1 MTERLFAEGWTVED
15 LDLGVTARVRLPHD
29 AMIGRRRSADAP
41 TGYHGAYFPGGR
53 YRYVKRWEVPDG
65 EDRRHRLRFE
75 GIGGAA
81 TISLNG
87 IELAA
92 VSSRYRDVLI
102 DADSAVHAGEP
113 NELVVEVDDSAKPDS
128 RWYTGSGLYR
138 PVWLDET
145 GPVRFANDG
154 VRIVTEEAA
163 SDAATLRVTTF
174 TDGEAGNAAVRVSV
188 RDGSRTVAEAS
199 GAPGELALTIAEPRL
214 WSADSPHTYVVE
226 VALLTGGQVSDSRT
240 VRTGIR
246 TVSVDARRGLRVN
259 GREVLLRGACIH
271 HDSGVLG
278 AATHRAFE
286 YRRARILKQNGYNAV
301 RSSHN
306 PLSRDM
312 LDACDEVGL
321 YVMDELTDTWFNP
334 KTAHDASSRFEDTW
348 PDDLAAMIA
357 TDRNHPSVI
366 IYSIGNEIAE
376 TATPAGVNAARRLAD
391 AARRLDPTRPT
402 TLAVNFLLNVLASRG
417 KSVFS
422 TQEEETDENKSE
434 KKPNAVTSTIANVIA
449 DKLGSISQLVSRL
462 PAADKA
468 SRDAFETVDVA
479 GYNYAWSRYR
489 GDARRHPDRVVC
501 GTESMPGDIVRIWP
515 LVEELPNVIGDFM
528 WTGWD
533 YLGETGLGTWSY
545 GKESVPLTKPYPQIT
560 AGTGAIDI
568 TGLPGV
574 PTLLARA
581 VWGQLNAPGI
591 AVRPLDV
598 SGEKVRRSAWR
609 SSDAVSSWAWRGAEG
624 TLAEIE
630 VYSADDEVELL
641 VNGRSLGR
649 RRAGARGGYIARF
662 RTPYAAG
669 ELTAVGYRAGRE
681 TARSTLRSAGEAVL
695 VLDPERV
702 ELEADGNDLAF
713 VHVELR
719 DGEGTVEML
728 EDDRVRLDVDGPAE
742 LIGFGSGA
750 SANAESYNG
759 DTHRTSYGRA
769 LAVLRSTGKAGT
781 VTLRAVSDRH
791 GQTTVELTAVAPVVS
806 AVRS

>member
-1 MTERLFAEGWTVED
+1 MEDRRSRGRHDLRSGDGRAELRRGDRGRPRGMVACRRGLPARCAIAAGVGRGHRDLPVPRASDRDRGGARPHHLLPEHRQAHAGRAARPRGAPSRRQNGEQRMTERLFAEGWTVED

-312 LDACDEVGL
+312 LDASDEVGL

-434 KKPNAVTSTIANVIA
+434 KKPNAVTSTVANVIA

-462 PAADKA
+462 PARTRPRAMPSRPST
-468 SRDAFETVDVA
+468 SRDTTTP
-479 GYNYAWSRYR
+479 GR
-489 GDARRHPDRVVC
+489 GTAATRV
-501 GTESMPGDIVRIWP
+501 GTP
-515 LVEELPNVIGDFM
+515 
-528 WTGWD
+528 TGW
-533 YLGETGLGTWSY
+533 GAERRRGPATSCASGRSWRNCPTSSATSCGR
-545 GKESVPLTKPYPQIT
+545 
-560 AGTGAIDI
+560 AGT
-568 TGLPGV
+568 T
-574 PTLLARA
+574 
-581 VWGQLNAPGI
+581 
-591 AVRPLDV
+591 
-598 SGEKVRRSAWR
+598 S
-609 SSDAVSSWAWRGAEG
+609 
-624 TLAEIE
+624 EI
-630 VYSADDEVELL
+630 
-641 VNGRSLGR
+641 
-649 RRAGARGGYIARF
+649 
-662 RTPYAAG
+662 
-669 ELTAVGYRAGRE
+669 
-681 TARSTLRSAGEAVL
+681 
-695 VLDPERV
+695 
-702 ELEADGNDLAF
+702 
-713 VHVELR
+713 
-719 DGEGTVEML
+719 
-728 EDDRVRLDVDGPAE
+728 
-742 LIGFGSGA
+742 
-750 SANAESYNG
+750 
-759 DTHRTSYGRA
+759 GRA
-769 LAVLRSTGKAGT
+769 SGRG
-781 VTLRAVSDRH
+781 RW
-791 GQTTVELTAVAPVVS
+791 E
-806 AVRS
+806 